1 MAEDEKALVD
11 VEPGAEPAEGAS
23 QAPSPK
29 KKRNKLKIL
38 GIVVAVIVVLGIGFF
53 VWHETPGFCNAVC
66 HDPMD
71 PYVETVT
78 SGEKGMAAYDH
89 AQAGMGCLKC
99 HEAKLTEQVSE
110 VMHWV
115 SDDFTTDPDGKLAP
129 SVNFASAEFCGR
141 SGCHDMN
148 TLAEKTVGFEG
159 NPENYNPHSSHQDL
173 ALECGD
179 CHKAHSKSV
188 LVCNECHALTA
199 PEGWEG

>member
-1 MAEDEKALVD
+1 MAEDENAVIETGSAT
-11 VEPGAEPAEGAS
+11 EPSAE
-23 QAPSPK
+23 APQSASPK

-38 GIVVAVIVVLGIGFF
+38 GIVVGVIVVLGIGFF

-71 PYVETVT
+71 PYVETIS
-78 SGEKGMAAYDH
+78 SGDKGMLAVVHGDK
-89 AQAGMGCLKC
+89 GLNCLKC
-99 HEAKLTEQVSE
+99 HNPQLTEQVSE

-115 SDDFTTDPDGKLAP
+115 SNDFTTDADGWLVP
-129 SVNFASAEFCGR
+129 TRNFANEAFCGG
-141 SGCHDMN
+141 SGCHDISQ
-148 TLAEKTVGFEG
+148 LAEKTVGFEG

-188 LVCNECHALTA
+188 LVCNDCHALTA